1 MDPYAMTSCAGN
13 GTRMGASQMWKTND
27 AKANK
32 TGPRHT
38 VYWVRHNKKYATNK
52 RLGLKNSEGKY
63 SGGSRYTGDW
73 RDNKRHGLGIFYYK
87 NGAKYEGE
95 WRSGLKH
102 GHGKMVYANGDV
114 YEGDWM
120 DDQRAGLGVL
130 TLANGDTYE
139 GHWLADKKEG
149 PGRYFY
155 VSTRKMY
162 EGEWVDDVA
171 KCGVFSDI
179 PIDAASEAGLP
190 HPDDNIYKLP
200 ALTLKDPESVVV
212 EAVEEVRFW
221 RASQIAGADLARA
234 SLTAEDLTEDEIGQL
249 RQAFATADPDDTGVI
264 TGADLPTA
272 LGVLGIVPTEEDMDA
287 LLADMNADL
296 DSYISFDDFASCM
309 A

>member
-1 MDPYAMTSCAGN
+1 MPV
-13 GTRMGASQMWKTND
+13 AS
-27 AKANK
+27 
-32 TGPRHT
+32 R
-38 VYWVRHNKKYATNK
+38 
-52 RLGLKNSEGKY
+52 
-63 SGGSRYTGDW
+63 
-73 RDNKRHGLGIFYYK
+73 
-87 NGAKYEGE
+87 YEGE

-130 TLANGDTYE
+130 TLGACLDFDGRARASPCSRRLGCVCVAANGDTYE

-200 ALTLKDPESVVV
+200 AVRCAGVSPRRLTPATHPLLLWYLVAPAHIERPGVGCGRGGGGGAILAGVPDCGRRLGARFIDRGRLDGGRNRPVAASVCDC
-212 EAVEEVRFW
+212 RPRRHGRHHW
-221 RASQIAGADLARA
+221 CR
-234 SLTAEDLTEDEIGQL
+234 
-249 RQAFATADPDDTGVI
+249 
-264 TGADLPTA
+264 
-272 LGVLGIVPTEEDMDA
+272 
-287 LLADMNADL
+287 LADCPGRAGECSPHVCSLLFRGHPSRAVDPPPRALYRRRRTWMRC
-296 DSYISFDDFASCM
+296 SRT
-309 A
+309 